1 MKEKVNNQVLF
12 DQVALCLSAA
22 NLLAD
27 QAGTLALPWSLVL
40 QENTALQRAGQPWR
54 SF

>member
-22 NLLAD
+22 IIAGCLSWHTECTVKLTTMRDVIPAD
-27 QAGTLALPWSLVL
+27 T
-40 QENTALQRAGQPWR
+40 
-54 SF
+54 